1 MSCYPIGAKYIK
13 LLEQKYIP
21 TDLTRQQL
29 NEITHLGKILT
40 ITLVVLCDILDCV
53 LFFMFRLV
61 LYYLNGFVVNNLQS
75 FKMFQL
81 ALQLQTAS
89 TFHTK

>member
-53 LFFMFRLV
+53 
-61 LYYLNGFVVNNLQS
+61 
-75 FKMFQL
+75 
-81 ALQLQTAS
+81 
-89 TFHTK
+89 